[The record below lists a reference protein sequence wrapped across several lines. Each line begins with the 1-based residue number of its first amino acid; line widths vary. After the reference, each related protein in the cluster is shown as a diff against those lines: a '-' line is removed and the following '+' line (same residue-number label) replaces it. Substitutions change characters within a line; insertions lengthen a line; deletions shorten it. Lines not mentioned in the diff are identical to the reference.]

1 MPTLTIR
8 NLPKDLV
15 ERLRETAARH
25 GHSMKQEVRVLL
37 QTRYM
42 EKSEL
47 LDQIR
52 SHWDD
57 FKAPTAREATRWR
70 QKGRK

>member
-1 MPTLTIR
+1 MATITIR
-8 NLPKDLV
+8 NLPADLL

-25 GHSMKQEVRVLL
+25 GHSMEQEVRVLL

-42 EKSEL
+42 ERSEI

-52 SHWDD
+52 SGWDAY
-57 FKAPTAREATRWR
+57 KAPSARALQRWR
-70 QKGRK
+70 DKGRK